1 MQTRVLPL
9 VAASMMVVACGSGQ
23 QQQQDS
29 ATTSVAGSESSA
41 SSEGEVDSAQGPD
54 GDAPPGTMIVTYEDA
69 QTPES
74 IAGRDLMQGDQLLEA
89 FADDINQTLNLPY
102 DVQLHGSQ
110 CDEAN
115 AFWSESEN
123 TITICYEDASNSQR
137 IFTEAGDP
145 DPDAAAINAEYAT
158 FYHEVGHMAISV
170 YDLPVTGREE
180 DVADQL
186 AAYILLTPGD
196 DGQTDP
202 ESVQAVKDFARVFDA
217 SGEGT
222 TEVDPGALADEHSLD
237 MQRVYN
243 LNCWI
248 YGSDPDANADL
259 VTSGELPEDRANGCQ
274 AEWEQLDQA
283 WSTLLDPYFK

>member
-1 MQTRVLPL
+1 MLRQLFPL
-9 VAASMMVVACGSGQ
+9 MAAGLLIVSC
-23 QQQQDS
+23 
-29 ATTSVAGSESSA
+29 A
-41 SSEGEVDSAQGPD
+41 SSQQPPAEAPDASTADGGPPSGKVDAEQDPDPVPEGGGS
-54 GDAPPGTMIVTYEDA
+54 MIVTYQDA
-69 QTPES
+69 TTPEA
-74 IAGRDLMQGDQLLEA
+74 IAGRDLMQGNELLED

-102 DVQLHGSQ
+102 DIQLHGTQ
-110 CDEAN
+110 CDQAN

-196 DGQTDP
+196 DGQSDP
-202 ESVQAVKDFARVFDA
+202 ESVQAVKDFARVFNA
-217 SGEGT
+217 SGAET

-243 LNCWI
+243 LDCWI
-248 YGSDPDANADL
+248 YGSNPDANADL
-259 VTSGELPEDRANGCQ
+259 VTSGQLPEDRADGCQ
-274 AEWEQLDQA
+274 AEWEQLDNA